1 MKTVKIKFV
10 GKYAED
16 LQPKDNA
23 ITYYLQK
30 NGYDVQI
37 SDDADYIIC
46 DVFDPKYDY
55 CKYPQI
61 RIFECGENYV
71 PDFNLIDYAVCR
83 YPVSFGDRCFY
94 QPGCTYPG
102 AHWYALAEKKRDYD
116 MDFVHKKEYFAN
128 LITSHDSEHQYRSHF
143 FEILNMYKRVE
154 SPGTFMNNRP
164 GESVSWNDDT
174 KTSFQSKC
182 KFTICFES
190 TSHYGSITEKITDA
204 FYSDTIPIY
213 FGSANITDFFNS
225 AAFINVAD
233 FDSLESVVEKVK
245 ELDQDDE
252 KYLAMLR
259 QPILKDPN
267 LPWEIDSALETFI
280 LHIFDQPYEKAYRR
294 CRAFYPKWYDE
305 YLSRAVDTEDLTMK
319 DLLVRIADKIK
330 KKVIR

>member
-1 MKTVKIKFV
+1 MSF
-10 GKYAED
+10 
-16 LQPKDNA
+16 
-23 ITYYLQK
+23 
-30 NGYDVQI
+30 
-37 SDDADYIIC
+37 
-46 DVFDPKYDY
+46 
-55 CKYPQI
+55 QI
-61 RIFECGENYV
+61 R
-71 PDFNLIDYAVCR
+71 P
-83 YPVSFGDRCFY
+83 
-94 QPGCTYPG
+94 
-102 AHWYALAEKKRDYD
+102 
-116 MDFVHKKEYFAN
+116 
-128 LITSHDSEHQYRSHF
+128 
-143 FEILNMYKRVE
+143 
-154 SPGTFMNNRP
+154 
-164 GESVSWNDDT
+164 
-174 KTSFQSKC
+174 
-182 KFTICFES
+182 
-190 TSHYGSITEKITDA
+190 
-204 FYSDTIPIY
+204 
-213 FGSANITDFFNS
+213 NS